1 MLVAAFLFLAT
12 QGSSSAAAPR
22 PHFVFVLADDLG
34 WYDTAVHNPNSPTP
48 TLAELAKDGLTLDRH
63 YVFRYCSPTRRSF
76 LSGRFPN
83 RITSVQPDGGNL
95 CSDFLPLATT
105 TIAEKLAGVGYE
117 CHFVGKGHLGY
128 QTMDHLPINRGF
140 VSHVGYLSG
149 SESYTYGDGSS
160 NATHGKHDM
169 WHDLHP
175 GIDVVPEMYYST
187 NYYADVA
194 VRIIKNHSSSTSA
207 TTMTTSPAPLFM
219 YLPSQNVHS
228 PYERPPEW
236 ECDKFPD
243 MWDDTYA
250 NMLHMLDV
258 GTMNVT
264 NALKQAGFWENTLF
278 LFSADNGGIGKFGN
292 NYPLRGHKHDP
303 WEGGTRVTAFLAGG
317 FLPQQL
323 RGTSSGDK
331 LVHVADWYAT
341 ISVLAGADP
350 TNSVEIDGEVRPVD
364 SVNVWPMLTEANLT
378 HPRPITPTSE
388 AGIINVVTDGV
399 TGETKWFKLVTLA
412 GQSVYY
418 SQDANQTDGSDTCLA
433 ARQPDPPQ
441 PGRTDPIV
449 NGCPVCNATSPCV
462 YEIIA
467 DPGEKKNVAAGHP
480 DMVAK
485 LAPIL
490 EMYNDYYV
498 SGRIPAAQLAK
509 DYKPI
514 DISRWQGYLGPCYER
529 V

>member
-105 TIAEKLAGVGYE
+105 TIAQKLEGVGYE

-160 NATHGKHDM
+160 NATQGKHDM

-219 YLPSQNVHS
+219 YLPFQNVHS
-228 PYERPPEW
+228 PYDRPPEW

-303 WEGGTRVTAFLAGG
+303 WEG
-317 FLPQQL
+317 
-323 RGTSSGDK
+323 
-331 LVHVADWYAT
+331 
-341 ISVLAGADP
+341 ADP

-364 SVNVWPMLTEANLT
+364 SVNVWPMLTGANLT
-378 HPRPITPTSE
+378 E

-418 SQDANQTDGSDTCLA
+418 SQDANQTDGIDTCL
-433 ARQPDPPQ
+433 PDPPQ